1 MDAVFS
7 EPNCIIIDSFHGE
20 VIKLQSQISEVLRI
34 FLYIR
39 LKIKEKEI
47 LVQVSSPV
55 ACFIS
60 KLQQFELPSFHTAW
74 QNRNAISLEKK
85 SLCSWLSAVKPFWM
99 LEHVSMYTDASSRVE
114 RKSFYRKTE
123 HQMFFADFWQPY
135 LCEKTLRKWRLHT
148 KHYNG
153 VWNVSANNSETV
165 GHIDLRLG
173 QMYITLL

>member
-1 MDAVFS
+1 MDAVFR

-60 KLQQFELPSFHTAW
+60 KLQQFELPSFHTVW

-85 SLCSWLSAVKPFWM
+85 ASALDCQQLNHFECQNTCLCTRMLALEWKERAFIEKLNTRCFLLISGSHTCVRKLYANIASPYKALQWCVKCF
-99 LEHVSMYTDASSRVE
+99 S
-114 RKSFYRKTE
+114 K
-123 HQMFFADFWQPY
+123 
-135 LCEKTLRKWRLHT
+135 
-148 KHYNG
+148 
-153 VWNVSANNSETV
+153 
-165 GHIDLRLG
+165 
-173 QMYITLL
+173 